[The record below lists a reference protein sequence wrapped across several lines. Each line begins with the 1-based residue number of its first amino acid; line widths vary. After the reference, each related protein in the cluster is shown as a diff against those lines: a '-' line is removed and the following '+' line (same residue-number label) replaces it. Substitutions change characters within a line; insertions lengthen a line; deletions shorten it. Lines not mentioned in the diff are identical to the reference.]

1 MSSCFAFLASRSS
14 MKLLSVRSP
23 TRPGRVVLLVVSRWT
38 GASRRSPRC
47 WAPCAFPPLILGGD
61 YTEGHAECKLACRLV
76 RGWYISYR
84 RDPIGDRVSTR
95 KLVVS
100 TYLQYIVLA
109 VGVVLLVAFVRQVSG
124 VLLTFL
130 AAGVLAY
137 ALNPLVRRLEGL
149 RIPRAI
155 AVIGV
160 FLVLILVVVV
170 TLLLI
175 IVPSVGQ
182 VQIVVRN
189 PQDLV
194 DQVIAQVNRVQN
206 VPYVGQYVSGL
217 DQDRILQLLKQNAP
231 SAEQVANVATG
242 VIGGVFGVF
251 GTIFNL
257 LLMVLISV
265 YLLLEREKI
274 TRALLNTIPETV
286 RDQSLELFYAVEQT
300 LVRYLRG
307 QLLLCAIMGVLG
319 GMIMFFTVGKYALP
333 VGAWVAA
340 TEIIPVIGAFLGA
353 VPAVAIALFVPG
365 GGFFKA
371 LLVAGLFLVAQ
382 QVEGNLLVPRIQGG
396 SVGVHPLW
404 VLFATLAGTALYG
417 LIGAVFAVPIVAI
430 VAATLRYLRGTL
442 LFERWGKPPVRPAEE
457 DAELEAGSPAA
468 GVGGATSHEDR
479 KEDQ

>member
-1 MSSCFAFLASRSS
+1 
-14 MKLLSVRSP
+14 
-23 TRPGRVVLLVVSRWT
+23 VS
-38 GASRRSPRC
+38 A
-47 WAPCAFPPLILGGD
+47 
-61 YTEGHAECKLACRLV
+61 
-76 RGWYISYR
+76 
-84 RDPIGDRVSTR
+84 R

-109 VGVVLLVAFVRQVSG
+109 VGVILLVFFVRQVSG

-130 AAGVLAY
+130 AAAVLAY

-160 FLVLILVVVV
+160 FLVLIFVVVV

-182 VQIVVRN
+182 VQIVFRN

-194 DQVIAQVNRVQN
+194 DQAIALLNRVQN

-217 DQDRILQLLKQNAP
+217 DQDRILQLLQENAP

-257 LLMVLISV
+257 FLMVLISV
-265 YLLLEREKI
+265 YLLLERERI

-286 RDQSLELFYAVEQT
+286 RDQSLELFYEVEGT

-307 QLLLCAIMGVLG
+307 QLLLCAIMGFLG
-319 GMIMFFTVGKYALP
+319 AMIMYFTVGKYALP

-365 GGFFKA
+365 GGFFEA

-382 QVEGNLLVPRIQGG
+382 QLEGNVLVPRIQGG

-430 VAATLRYLRGTL
+430 VAATLRYLHRTL
-442 LFERWGKPPVRPAEE
+442 VFERWGKPPVRPAEE
-457 DAELEAGSPAA
+457 EAGSQAA
-468 GVGGATSHEDR
+468 RLGAATHRDR
-479 KEDQ
+479 KEDDQ

>member
-1 MSSCFAFLASRSS
+1 
-14 MKLLSVRSP
+14 
-23 TRPGRVVLLVVSRWT
+23 VS
-38 GASRRSPRC
+38 A
-47 WAPCAFPPLILGGD
+47 
-61 YTEGHAECKLACRLV
+61 
-76 RGWYISYR
+76 
-84 RDPIGDRVSTR
+84 R

-109 VGVVLLVAFVRQVSG
+109 VGILLLVFFVRQVSG

-137 ALNPLVRRLEGL
+137 ALNPIIRRLEGL
-149 RIPRAI
+149 GVPRVI

-160 FLVLILVVVV
+160 FLVLIFVVVV

-175 IVPSVGQ
+175 IIPAVGQ

-194 DQVIAQVNRVQN
+194 DQVIAQVNRLQDI
-206 VPYVGQYVSGL
+206 PYVGRYVAGL
-217 DQDRILQLLKQNAP
+217 DQDRILQLLKENAP

-251 GTIFNL
+251 GTLFNL
-257 LLMVLISV
+257 LLLVLVAV

-274 TRALLNTIPETV
+274 TRALLGAIPETV
-286 RDQSLELFYAVEQT
+286 RDQSLELFYEVEHT

-307 QLLLCAIMGVLG
+307 QIFLCAIMGVLG
-319 GMIMFFTVGKYALP
+319 AAIMYFTVGKYALP

-365 GGFFKA
+365 GGFLDA
-371 LLVAGLFLVAQ
+371 LLVAGLFLIAQ
-382 QVEGNLLVPRIQGG
+382 QLEGNVLVPRIQGG

-417 LIGAVFAVPIVAI
+417 LVGAVFAVPVVAI
-430 VAATLRYLRGTL
+430 IAATLRYLRGTL
-442 LFERWGKPPVRPAEE
+442 ILERWGRPPVKPAEE
-457 DAELEAGSPAA
+457 EPEAGSQAA
-468 GVGGATSHEDR
+468 GLVSGPPGDQ

>member
-1 MSSCFAFLASRSS
+1 
-14 MKLLSVRSP
+14 MKTLSVRSP
-23 TRPGRVVLLVVSRWT
+23 AGPTRVVLFVARRWPGT
-38 GASRRSPRC
+38 SSRSPRY
-47 WAPCAFPPLILGGD
+47 WALCAFPPLILGED
-61 YTEGHAECKLACRLV
+61 YTEGRAECKLAHRLI

-84 RDPIGDRVSTR
+84 RDPIGDRVSAR

-109 VGVVLLVAFVRQVSG
+109 VGVLLLVFFVRQVSG

-137 ALNPLVRRLEGL
+137 ALNPVVRRLEGF
-149 RIPRAI
+149 RVPRAL

-160 FLVLILVVVV
+160 FVVLILVAGV
-170 TLLLI
+170 TMLLI
-175 IVPSVGQ
+175 IIPAVGQ
-182 VQIVVRN
+182 VQILVRN
-189 PQDLV
+189 PQTLV
-194 DQVIAQVNRVQN
+194 DQAIALVQRAQSL
-206 VPYVGQYVSGL
+206 PYVGQYVAEL
-217 DQDRILQLLKQNAP
+217 DQDRILRLIESNAP
-231 SAEQVANVATG
+231 SAGQVANVATG

-251 GTIFNL
+251 GTLFNL

-274 TRALLNTIPETV
+274 THALLGAIPDTV
-286 RDQSLELFYAVEQT
+286 RDQSLELFYAVERA

-307 QLLLCAIMGVLG
+307 QIFLCAIMGLIG
-319 GMIMFFTVGKYALP
+319 AAIMYFTLGKYALP

-353 VPAVAIALFVPG
+353 VPAVGIALFVPE
-365 GGFFKA
+365 GGFVQA

-382 QVEGNLLVPRIQGG
+382 QVEGNVLVPRIQGG

-417 LIGAVFAVPIVAI
+417 LIGAVFAVPVVAI
-430 VAATLRYLRGTL
+430 IAATLRYLRGTL
-442 LFERWGKPPVRPAEE
+442 LFERWERPPVKPAEE
-457 DAELEAGSPAA
+457 EPEADWHAA
-468 GVGGATSHEDR
+468 RLAPHGNR
-479 KEDQ
+479 KEDDQ

>member
-1 MSSCFAFLASRSS
+1 
-14 MKLLSVRSP
+14 LS
-23 TRPGRVVLLVVSRWT
+23 
-38 GASRRSPRC
+38 A
-47 WAPCAFPPLILGGD
+47 
-61 YTEGHAECKLACRLV
+61 
-76 RGWYISYR
+76 
-84 RDPIGDRVSTR
+84 R

-100 TYLQYIVLA
+100 TYLQYIALA
-109 VGVVLLVAFVRQVSG
+109 LGVVLLVSFVRQIGG

-149 RIPRAI
+149 RVPRAL
-155 AVIGV
+155 AVLGV
-160 FLVLILVVVV
+160 FLILILVVVV

-182 VQIVVRN
+182 VQIIIRN

-194 DQVIAQVNRVQN
+194 DQAIALVNRVRN
-206 VPYVGQYVSGL
+206 IPYVGRYVAEL
-217 DQDRILQLLKQNAP
+217 DQDRILQILKQNAP

-257 LLMVLISV
+257 LLMVLISI

-274 TRALLNTIPETV
+274 THTLLHMVPETI
-286 RDQSLELFYAVEQT
+286 RDQSLELFYAVERS
-300 LVRYLRG
+300 LVKYLRG

-319 GMIMFFTVGKYALP
+319 WAIMFFTVGKYALA

-340 TEIIPVIGAFLGA
+340 TEIIPVLGAFLGA
-353 VPAVAIALFVPG
+353 IPAVAIALFVPG
-365 GGFFKA
+365 GGFVKG

-382 QVEGNLLVPRIQGG
+382 QIEGNLLVPRIQGG
-396 SVGVHPLW
+396 SVGVHPLV

-417 LIGAVFAVPIVAI
+417 LLGAIFAVPMVAI
-430 VAATLRYLRGTL
+430 VTATVRYLQGTL
-442 LFERWGKPPVRPAEE
+442 VFERWGKPPVKPADGEPQKR
-457 DAELEAGSPAA
+457 EAGTPSMAS
-468 GVGGATSHEDR
+468 GMGRTRSDEDGGDGS
-479 KEDQ
+479 

>member
-1 MSSCFAFLASRSS
+1 LPA
-14 MKLLSVRSP
+14 
-23 TRPGRVVLLVVSRWT
+23 
-38 GASRRSPRC
+38 
-47 WAPCAFPPLILGGD
+47 
-61 YTEGHAECKLACRLV
+61 
-76 RGWYISYR
+76 
-84 RDPIGDRVSTR
+84 R

-109 VGVVLLVAFVRQVSG
+109 LGVVLLVSFVRQVGG

-137 ALNPLVRRLEGL
+137 VLNPLVRRLEEL
-149 RIPRAI
+149 RVPRAI

-182 VQIVVRN
+182 VQIIIRN

-194 DQVIAQVNRVQN
+194 DQAIALINRAQN
-206 VPYVGQYVSGL
+206 IPYVGRYVAEM

-231 SAEQVANVATG
+231 SAEQAANVATG

-257 LLMVLISV
+257 LLMVLISI

-274 TRALLNTIPETV
+274 THALLHTIPGTV
-286 RDQSLELFYAVEQT
+286 RDQSLELFYEVERS
-300 LVRYLRG
+300 LVKYLRG

-319 GMIMFFTVGKYALP
+319 WAIMFFTVGEYALA

-340 TEIIPVIGAFLGA
+340 TEIIPVLGAFLGA
-353 VPAVAIALFVPG
+353 IPAVAVALFVPQ
-365 GGFFKA
+365 GGFVQA

-382 QVEGNLLVPRIQGG
+382 QIEGNLLVPRIQGG
-396 SVGVHPLW
+396 SVGVHPLL

-417 LIGAVFAVPIVAI
+417 ILGAIFAVPVVAI
-430 VAATLRYLRGTL
+430 VAATVRYLQGTL
-442 LFERWGKPPVRPAEE
+442 LFERWGKPPVKPAEE
-457 DAELEAGSPAA
+457 ELEKQEKGTPSKAA
-468 GVGGATSHEDR
+468 GTGHTRPDEVQGDDS
-479 KEDQ
+479 

>member
-1 MSSCFAFLASRSS
+1 LPA
-14 MKLLSVRSP
+14 
-23 TRPGRVVLLVVSRWT
+23 
-38 GASRRSPRC
+38 
-47 WAPCAFPPLILGGD
+47 
-61 YTEGHAECKLACRLV
+61 
-76 RGWYISYR
+76 
-84 RDPIGDRVSTR
+84 R

-109 VGVVLLVAFVRQVSG
+109 LGVVILVSFVRQIGG

-137 ALNPLVRRLEGL
+137 VLNPLVRRLEEL
-149 RIPRAI
+149 RVPRAI

-160 FLVLILVVVV
+160 FLVLTLVVVV
-170 TLLLI
+170 ALLLI

-182 VQIVVRN
+182 VQIIIRN

-194 DQVIAQVNRVQN
+194 DQLIALLNRAQDI
-206 VPYVGQYVSGL
+206 PYVGRYVAEL
-217 DQDRILQLLKQNAP
+217 DQDRILQLLQKNAP
-231 SAEQVANVATG
+231 SAQQVANVATG

-274 TRALLNTIPETV
+274 TNSLLSLIPPTV
-286 RDQSLELFYAVEQT
+286 RDQSLELFYAVERS
-300 LVRYLRG
+300 LVKYLRG

-319 GMIMFFTVGKYALP
+319 WAIMFFTVGEYALA

-340 TEIIPVIGAFLGA
+340 TEIIPVLGAFLGA
-353 VPAVAIALFVPG
+353 IPAVAIALFVPQ
-365 GGFFKA
+365 GGFVQA

-382 QVEGNLLVPRIQGG
+382 QLEGNLLVPRIQGG
-396 SVGVHPLW
+396 SVGVHPLL

-417 LIGAVFAVPIVAI
+417 ILGAIFAVPVVAI
-430 VAATLRYLRGTL
+430 LAATVRYLQGTL
-442 LFERWGKPPVRPAEE
+442 LFERWGKPPVKPADEEQEKREKDTPSLAAGMGRSEE
-457 DAELEAGSPAA
+457 DGEEA
-468 GVGGATSHEDR
+468 
-479 KEDQ
+479 

>member
-1 MSSCFAFLASRSS
+1 VPA
-14 MKLLSVRSP
+14 
-23 TRPGRVVLLVVSRWT
+23 
-38 GASRRSPRC
+38 
-47 WAPCAFPPLILGGD
+47 
-61 YTEGHAECKLACRLV
+61 
-76 RGWYISYR
+76 
-84 RDPIGDRVSTR
+84 R

-100 TYLQYIVLA
+100 TYLQYILLA
-109 VGVVLLVAFVRQVSG
+109 VGVVLLVAFVRQLGG

-155 AVIGV
+155 AVVGV
-160 FLVLILVVVV
+160 FLVLGLVVVV

-175 IVPSVGQ
+175 IIPSIGQ

-194 DQVIAQVNRVQN
+194 DQVIALANRLQN
-206 VPYVGQYVSGL
+206 VPYVGQYVAQL
-217 DQDRILQLLKQNAP
+217 DQDRILQLLRENAP

-257 LLMVLISV
+257 FLMVLISI

-274 TRALLNTIPETV
+274 TNALLNSVPETV
-286 RDQSLELFYAVEQT
+286 REQSLELFYAVERS

-319 GMIMFFTVGKYALP
+319 WAIMFFTVGEYALP
-333 VGAWVAA
+333 IGAWVAA
-340 TEIIPVIGAFLGA
+340 TELIPVLGAFLGA
-353 VPAVAIALFVPG
+353 IPAVAVALLVPG
-365 GGFFKA
+365 GGFVEA

-382 QVEGNLLVPRIQGG
+382 QIEGNLLVPRIQGG
-396 SVGVHPLW
+396 SVGVHPLV

-417 LIGAVFAVPIVAI
+417 ILGAIFAIPVVAI
-430 VAATLRYLRGTL
+430 VAATVRYLRGTL
-442 LFERWGKPPVRPAEE
+442 LFERWGNPPVKTAEE
-457 DAELEAGSPAA
+457 EREGGTPAA
-468 GVGGATSHEDR
+468 LASPDRDPGED
-479 KEDQ
+479 ES

>member
-1 MSSCFAFLASRSS
+1 
-14 MKLLSVRSP
+14 
-23 TRPGRVVLLVVSRWT
+23 VS
-38 GASRRSPRC
+38 A
-47 WAPCAFPPLILGGD
+47 
-61 YTEGHAECKLACRLV
+61 
-76 RGWYISYR
+76 
-84 RDPIGDRVSTR
+84 R

-109 VGVVLLVAFVRQVSG
+109 VGVLLLVSFVRQVSG

-182 VQIVVRN
+182 VQTIVRN

-194 DQVIAQVNRVQN
+194 DQVIAQVNRLQN
-206 VPYVGQYVSGL
+206 VPYVGRYVAGL
-217 DQDRILQLLKQNAP
+217 DQDRILQLLKANAP

-257 LLMVLISV
+257 LLMVLISI

-274 TRALLNTIPETV
+274 TRALLGAIPDAV
-286 RDQSLELFYAVEQT
+286 REQSLELFYAVEQS
-300 LVRYLRG
+300 LVKYLRG
-307 QLLLCAIMGVLG
+307 QLLLCTIMGILG
-319 GMIMFFTVGKYALP
+319 GMIMFFTVGEYALP
-333 VGAWVAA
+333 VGVWVAA

-353 VPAVAIALFVPG
+353 VPAVAIALFIPG

-382 QVEGNLLVPRIQGG
+382 QVEGNVLVPRIQGG

-417 LIGAVFAVPIVAI
+417 LIGAVFAVPVVAI
-430 VAATLRYLRGTL
+430 IAATLRYLRGTL
-442 LFERWGKPPVRPAEE
+442 IFERWGKPPVKPAEE
-457 DAELEAGSPAA
+457 EPEAGTPAA
-468 GVGGATSHEDR
+468 RLGAGPHEDR
-479 KEDQ
+479 